1 MHRHDSESAHSS
13 APTVMPIA
21 SAALLDS
28 HPMVALSDRLTGLS
42 AASELPG
49 EWHNTVMSLR
59 DAAALLIEA
68 AEMIAEGG
76 SKDSVGRLPTPE
88 RAVECALACIGRV
101 YERGTV
107 WPVLPLP
114 QYP

>member
-1 MHRHDSESAHSS
+1 MHRHDCDSAHD
-13 APTVMPIA
+13 AAPIA
-21 SAALLDS
+21 SAAHLDP
-28 HPMVALSDRLTGLS
+28 HPMIALSDRLQALS

-59 DAAALLIEA
+59 DAAALLIDA

-76 SKDSVGRLPTPE
+76 SRDSVGRLPTPQ

-114 QYP
+114 QHP